1 MLIECPHCK
10 HDNEIEY
17 AENIHCNKCEK
28 NFKGVT
34 FSKRK
39 IITGTAIALLT
50 YVGFHTLNDEVK
62 GYGDRYPIA
71 VEYALL
77 DSCINGSRNSI
88 SQNRYLSK
96 RDVCLCALKGA
107 QEDYPYSDYKD
118 DAKGLVPIF
127 RQYANS
133 CR

>member
-1 MLIECPHCK
+1 MFIECPHCQ
-10 HDNEIEY
+10 HDNEIEF
-17 AENIHCNKCEK
+17 AENILCKKCEK
-28 NFKGVT
+28 DYKGVK

-39 IITGTAIALLT
+39 LITGTAMILLT
-50 YVGFHTLNDEVK
+50 YVGVHTLNDEVK

-77 DSCINGSRNSI
+77 DSCINGSKNSI

-96 RDVCLCALKGA
+96 RDVCLCALKEA

-118 DAKGLVPIF
+118 HAKGFVSIF

-133 CR
+133 CQ